1 LRLLLALPPLCR
13 DLYNK
18 SALFRPFSL
27 IPSQLSLFLLV
38 AASFKI
44 DTIFFEQNSVRRLRY
59 HPLSKIKMLVNSL
72 FVLASAA
79 LALASPVKNYGPG
92 SSCKPGKPMP
102 TLPLNGGG
110 KSIVSSLIH

>member
-1 LRLLLALPPLCR
+1 
-13 DLYNK
+13 
-18 SALFRPFSL
+18 
-27 IPSQLSLFLLV
+27 
-38 AASFKI
+38 
-44 DTIFFEQNSVRRLRY
+44 
-59 HPLSKIKMLVNSL
+59 MLVNSL

-110 KSIVSSLIH
+110 KSIVSSLIHELVTNMIQPLNFPLLLKA